1 MLRSELLA
9 VLFRGD
15 DLERFVIPKHGK
27 DDAADLMHDSAH
39 CCRSFLAG
47 ALPGVVVVNYRIHR
61 CAAPFIN
68 LYVIECDH
76 VKNPSGKVGT
86 AFGHMDFSFVSINTE
101 DDDETEELV
110 DFSDVDYEDDRLGKT
125 NLIML
130 YYKKVVLGMVGG
142 SMEIELKRDIYE
154 ELLQWKKR
162 SSGLVLE
169 LEGARQVGKTYI
181 LDKFAR
187 EQYQQ
192 YIYINMIGESGE
204 YFLECYE
211 KAYHR
216 RNVQDEAENGMTAVL
231 KTYASDFVDSRETI
245 VVIDEIQESPVI
257 YSRIREFAREFS
269 CDFIVTGSYLG
280 KTREKEFF
288 LSAGD
293 TDTLVMGT
301 LSFPEFLGAFGKR
314 DLYET
319 LTLDGK
325 DDHARYDEIKDYF
338 DLYCQ
343 IGGYPR
349 VVQNYLETGDL
360 SQSRRLV
367 ERIIDI
373 FIKESSRYFE
383 SELDIEIFGQ
393 LFQAIAIMLLK
404 EKRGTED
411 LVTDL
416 SKIVFKEESGRVSKK
431 MINHARSWL
440 YLSHVIGYC
449 SKSINC
455 DHLSIVDNCRYYY
468 MDLGVAAYFLRK
480 TGEPDTAIK
489 GILCENFVYL
499 ELLNRL
505 RNTDSIAGT
514 VPWFAVYQQT
524 GGELDFYVRSL
535 LDYKNY
541 GLEVK
546 AGKSAG
552 NTASTLLEAGLL
564 DFLYYL
570 KGNTYGGITEDG
582 KIQTVP
588 LYLAGRIR
596 FDKGV

>member
-1 MLRSELLA
+1 M
-9 VLFRGD
+9 
-15 DLERFVIPKHGK
+15 
-27 DDAADLMHDSAH
+27 
-39 CCRSFLAG
+39 
-47 ALPGVVVVNYRIHR
+47 
-61 CAAPFIN
+61 
-68 LYVIECDH
+68 
-76 VKNPSGKVGT
+76 
-86 AFGHMDFSFVSINTE
+86 
-101 DDDETEELV
+101 ET
-110 DFSDVDYEDDRLGKT
+110 
-125 NLIML
+125 
-130 YYKKVVLGMVGG
+130 
-142 SMEIELKRDIYE
+142 ELKRDIYE

-216 RNVQDEAENGMTAVL
+216 SNVQDKSENGMAAVL
-231 KTYASDFVDSRETI
+231 NMYAPEFVDSKDTV

-257 YSRIREFAREFS
+257 YSRIRELAREFS

-293 TDTLVMGT
+293 TDTLIMGT

-314 DLYET
+314 NLYER
-319 LTLDGK
+319 LSLDGK
-325 DDHARYDEIKDYF
+325 DDHAEYDEIKGYF

-360 SQSRRLV
+360 GQSRRLL
-367 ERIIDI
+367 EQIINLVGSEMCIRD
-373 FIKESSRYFE
+373 R

-393 LFQAIAIMLLK
+393 LFQAIAIMLIK

-480 TGEPDTAIK
+480 TGEPDTTVK

-499 ELLNRL
+499 ELLSRL

-546 AGKSAG
+546 AGKSTG
-552 NTASTLLEAGLL
+552 NTAAALLDAGLL

-570 KGNTYGGITEDG
+570 KGNTYGGTTEDG

-588 LYLAGRIR
+588 LYLAGRIT
-596 FDKGV
+596 FDKDAK

>member
-1 MLRSELLA
+1 M
-9 VLFRGD
+9 
-15 DLERFVIPKHGK
+15 
-27 DDAADLMHDSAH
+27 
-39 CCRSFLAG
+39 
-47 ALPGVVVVNYRIHR
+47 
-61 CAAPFIN
+61 
-68 LYVIECDH
+68 
-76 VKNPSGKVGT
+76 
-86 AFGHMDFSFVSINTE
+86 
-101 DDDETEELV
+101 
-110 DFSDVDYEDDRLGKT
+110 
-125 NLIML
+125 
-130 YYKKVVLGMVGG
+130 GM
-142 SMEIELKRDIYE
+142 ELKRDIYAD
-154 ELLQWKKR
+154 LLRWKKR

-187 EQYQQ
+187 EQYHQ
-192 YIYINMIGESGE
+192 YIYINMIGQSGE
-204 YFLECYE
+204 YFLDCYE

-216 RNVQDEAENGMTAVL
+216 TNGQDQSENGMAAVL
-231 KTYASDFVDSRETI
+231 KMYEPEFVDSRDTV

-257 YSRIREFAREFS
+257 YSRIREFAREFA

-293 TDTLVMGT
+293 TDTLIMQT
-301 LSFPEFLGAFGKR
+301 LSFPEFLGALGKR

-319 LTLDGK
+319 LSLDGK
-325 DDHARYDEIKDYF
+325 DDHARYDEIKGYF

-349 VVQNYLETGDL
+349 VVQNYLETEDL
-360 SQSRRLV
+360 GQSRRLL
-367 ERIIDI
+367 EQIINI
-373 FIKESSRYFE
+373 FSKESSRYFE

-393 LFQAIAIMLLK
+393 LFQAIAIMLVK
-404 EKRGTED
+404 EKKGTED
-411 LVTDL
+411 LITDL
-416 SKIVFKEESGRVSKK
+416 SKTVFKEESGRVSKK

-449 SKSINC
+449 SKSVDC
-455 DHLSIVDNCRYYY
+455 DHLNIVDNCRYYY

-480 TGEPDTAIK
+480 TGEPDTTVK

-505 RNTDSIAGT
+505 KNTDSIAGN

-524 GGELDFYVRSL
+524 GEELDFYVRSL
-535 LDYKNY
+535 QDYKNY

-546 AGKSAG
+546 AGKNAG
-552 NTASTLLEAGLL
+552 NTAAALLDGGLL

-570 KGNTYGGITEDG
+570 KGNTYGGSTEDG
-582 KIQTVP
+582 KTQTVP
-588 LYLAGRIR
+588 IYLAGRIT
-596 FDKGV
+596 FDKGR

>member
-1 MLRSELLA
+1 MCVGLSAKVVKISEGTAVVDAGGAKRKVSAQLLE
-9 VLFRGD
+9 
-15 DLERFVIPKHGK
+15 DLEPGDYVMVH
-27 DDAADLMHDSAH
+27 
-39 CCRSFLAG
+39 AG
-47 ALPGVVVVNYRIHR
+47 VAI
-61 CAAPFIN
+61 AKIT
-68 LYVIECDH
+68 D
-76 VKNPSGKVGT
+76 
-86 AFGHMDFSFVSINTE
+86 E

-125 NLIML
+125 N
-130 YYKKVVLGMVGG
+130 
-142 SMEIELKRDIYE
+142 
-154 ELLQWKKR
+154 
-162 SSGLVLE
+162 
-169 LEGARQVGKTYI
+169 I

-216 RNVQDEAENGMTAVL
+216 RNVQDEAENGMAAVL
-231 KTYASDFVDSRETI
+231 KTYAPNFVDSRETI

-269 CDFIVTGSYLG
+269 CDFVVTGSYLG

-343 IGGYPR
+343 LGGYPR
-349 VVQNYLETGDL
+349 VVQNYLETEDL

>member
-101 DDDETEELV
+101 DDDETEQLV

-154 ELLQWKKR
+154 ELLQWKR
-162 SSGLVLE
+162 RNSGLVLE

-216 RNVQDEAENGMTAVL
+216 RNVQDEAENGMAAVL
-231 KTYASDFVDSRETI
+231 KTYAPNFVDSRETI

-343 IGGYPR
+343 LGGYPR

-524 GGELDFYVRSL
+524 GGVLDFYVRSL

>member
-125 NLIML
+125 N
-130 YYKKVVLGMVGG
+130 
-142 SMEIELKRDIYE
+142 
-154 ELLQWKKR
+154 
-162 SSGLVLE
+162 
-169 LEGARQVGKTYI
+169 I

-216 RNVQDEAENGMTAVL
+216 RNVQDEAENGMAAVL
-231 KTYASDFVDSRETI
+231 KTYAPNFVDSRETI

-269 CDFIVTGSYLG
+269 CDFVVTGSYLG

-383 SELDIEIFGQ
+383 SKLDIEIFGQ

-431 MINHARSWL
+431 MINRARSWL

>member
-1 MLRSELLA
+1 M
-9 VLFRGD
+9 
-15 DLERFVIPKHGK
+15 
-27 DDAADLMHDSAH
+27 
-39 CCRSFLAG
+39 
-47 ALPGVVVVNYRIHR
+47 
-61 CAAPFIN
+61 
-68 LYVIECDH
+68 
-76 VKNPSGKVGT
+76 
-86 AFGHMDFSFVSINTE
+86 
-101 DDDETEELV
+101 
-110 DFSDVDYEDDRLGKT
+110 
-125 NLIML
+125 
-130 YYKKVVLGMVGG
+130 
-142 SMEIELKRDIYE
+142 ELKRDIYKQ
-154 ELLQWKKR
+154 LLDWKKR
-162 SSGLVLE
+162 DSHKVLE
-169 LEGARQVGKTYI
+169 LRGARQVGKTYI
-181 LDKFAR
+181 LNKFAQ
-187 EQYQQ
+187 ENYPI
-192 YIYINMIGESGE
+192 YLYINMVQTTGQE
-204 YFLECYE
+204 FLECLE
-211 KAYHR
+211 RATAWEPGMPRKERPLHEAMR
-216 RNVQDEAENGMTAVL
+216 LFDGRFQDT
-231 KTYASDFVDSRETI
+231 KDTI
-245 VVIDEIQESPVI
+245 VIIDEIQDSAKV
-257 YSRIREFAREFS
+257 YSLIRQFAREFS
-269 CDFIVTGSYLG
+269 CHFVVTGSYLG
-280 KTREKEFF
+280 KTLSKEYFQPV
-288 LSAGD
+288 GD
-293 TDTLVMGT
+293 LDIMTLDTLT
-301 LSFPEFLGAFGKR
+301 FEEFLDAGGKR
-314 DLYET
+314 DLYDT
-319 LTLDGK
+319 VDLLGGSPHK
-325 DDHARYDEIKDYF
+325 DYDELKRYYDI
-338 DLYCQ
+338 YCQ

-383 SELDIEIFGQ
+383 SKLDIEIFGQ

-431 MINHARSWL
+431 MINRARSWL

-588 LYLAGRIR
+588 LYLAGRVR

>member
-1 MLRSELLA
+1 
-9 VLFRGD
+9 
-15 DLERFVIPKHGK
+15 
-27 DDAADLMHDSAH
+27 
-39 CCRSFLAG
+39 
-47 ALPGVVVVNYRIHR
+47 
-61 CAAPFIN
+61 
-68 LYVIECDH
+68 
-76 VKNPSGKVGT
+76 
-86 AFGHMDFSFVSINTE
+86 
-101 DDDETEELV
+101 
-110 DFSDVDYEDDRLGKT
+110 
-125 NLIML
+125 
-130 YYKKVVLGMVGG
+130 
-142 SMEIELKRDIYE
+142 MEKELKRDIYE
-154 ELLQWKKR
+154 ELLRWKER
-162 SSGLVLE
+162 GSGLVLE

-187 EQYQQ
+187 EQYEQ
-192 YIYINMIGESGE
+192 YIYINMIGQSGQ
-204 YFLECYE
+204 YFLQCYE
-211 KAYHR
+211 EAYHWTNR
-216 RNVQDEAENGMTAVL
+216 GDGSEYGMAAVL
-231 KTYASDFVDSRETI
+231 KRYAPYFIDSRSTI
-245 VVIDEIQESPVI
+245 VVIDEIQESSVI
-257 YSRIREFAREFS
+257 YSRIREFAREFT

-314 DLYET
+314 ELYET
-319 LTLDGK
+319 LSLYGES
-325 DDHARYDEIKDYF
+325 DHSSYDEIRDYF
-338 DLYCQ
+338 ELYCQ

-360 SQSRRLV
+360 AESKRLL
-367 ERIIDI
+367 EQIIYI
-373 FIKESSRYFE
+373 FIRESSRYFE
-383 SELDIEIFGQ
+383 SELEIDIFGQ
-393 LFQAIAIMLLK
+393 LFQAIAIMLVK
-404 EKRGTED
+404 EKKGTED
-411 LVTDL
+411 LITDL
-416 SKIVFKEESGRVSKK
+416 SKIIFKEESGRVSKK

-455 DHLSIVDNCRYYY
+455 DHLNLVDNCRYYY
-468 MDLGVAAYFLRK
+468 TDLGIAAYFLRK
-480 TGEPDTAIK
+480 TGEPDTAVR

-505 RNTDSIAGT
+505 KNTDTIAGT

-546 AGKSAG
+546 AGKNAG
-552 NTASTLLEAGLL
+552 NTASSLLEAGLL

-582 KIQTVP
+582 KILTVP
-588 LYLAGRIR
+588 IYLAGRLT
-596 FDKGV
+596 FDKGNF

>member
-1 MLRSELLA
+1 ME
-9 VLFRGD
+9 
-15 DLERFVIPKHGK
+15 
-27 DDAADLMHDSAH
+27 
-39 CCRSFLAG
+39 
-47 ALPGVVVVNYRIHR
+47 
-61 CAAPFIN
+61 
-68 LYVIECDH
+68 
-76 VKNPSGKVGT
+76 
-86 AFGHMDFSFVSINTE
+86 
-101 DDDETEELV
+101 
-110 DFSDVDYEDDRLGKT
+110 
-125 NLIML
+125 
-130 YYKKVVLGMVGG
+130 GG

-154 ELLQWKKR
+154 ELLQWKR
-162 SSGLVLE
+162 RNSGLVLE

-216 RNVQDEAENGMTAVL
+216 RNVQDEAENGMAAVL
-231 KTYASDFVDSRETI
+231 KTYAPNFVDSRETI

-269 CDFIVTGSYLG
+269 CDFVVTGSYLG

-455 DHLSIVDNCRYYY
+455 DHLSIVDTCRYYY

>member
-1 MLRSELLA
+1 
-9 VLFRGD
+9 
-15 DLERFVIPKHGK
+15 
-27 DDAADLMHDSAH
+27 
-39 CCRSFLAG
+39 
-47 ALPGVVVVNYRIHR
+47 
-61 CAAPFIN
+61 
-68 LYVIECDH
+68 
-76 VKNPSGKVGT
+76 
-86 AFGHMDFSFVSINTE
+86 
-101 DDDETEELV
+101 
-110 DFSDVDYEDDRLGKT
+110 
-125 NLIML
+125 
-130 YYKKVVLGMVGG
+130 
-142 SMEIELKRDIYE
+142 MEMELKRDIYAD
-154 ELLQWKKR
+154 LLRWKNR
-162 SSGLVLE
+162 NSGLVLE

-187 EQYQQ
+187 EQYHQS
-192 YIYINMIGESGE
+192 IYINMIGQSGE

-211 KAYHR
+211 KAYYWA
-216 RNVQDEAENGMTAVL
+216 NGQDKTEKGMAAVL
-231 KTYASDFVDSRETI
+231 KMYEPEFTDSKDTV
-245 VVIDEIQESPVI
+245 VVIDEIQESPEI
-257 YSRIREFAREFS
+257 YSRIRELAREFS

-293 TDTLVMGT
+293 TDTLIMGT
-301 LSFPEFLGAFGKR
+301 LSFPEFLDAFGKR
-314 DLYET
+314 ELYET
-319 LTLDGK
+319 LSLDGK
-325 DDHARYDEIKDYF
+325 DDHAKYDEIKGYF

-360 SQSRRLV
+360 VQSRRLL
-367 ERIIDI
+367 EQIINI

-383 SELDIEIFGQ
+383 SELDIDIFGQ
-393 LFQAIAIMLLK
+393 LFQSIAIMMVK

-455 DHLSIVDNCRYYY
+455 DHLNIVDNCRYYY

-480 TGEPDTAIK
+480 TGEPATTVK

-505 RNTDSIAGT
+505 KNTDSIAGT

-535 LDYKNY
+535 QDYKNY

-552 NTASTLLEAGLL
+552 NTAAALLEADLL

-570 KGNTYGGITEDG
+570 KGNTYGGSTEDG
-582 KIQTVP
+582 KTQTVP
-588 LYLAGRIR
+588 IYLAGRIT
-596 FDKGV
+596 FDKGL

>member
-1 MLRSELLA
+1 M
-9 VLFRGD
+9 
-15 DLERFVIPKHGK
+15 
-27 DDAADLMHDSAH
+27 
-39 CCRSFLAG
+39 
-47 ALPGVVVVNYRIHR
+47 
-61 CAAPFIN
+61 
-68 LYVIECDH
+68 
-76 VKNPSGKVGT
+76 
-86 AFGHMDFSFVSINTE
+86 
-101 DDDETEELV
+101 
-110 DFSDVDYEDDRLGKT
+110 
-125 NLIML
+125 
-130 YYKKVVLGMVGG
+130 
-142 SMEIELKRDIYE
+142 ELKRDIYE
-154 ELLQWKKR
+154 KLLDWKKR
-162 SSGLVLE
+162 DSHKVLE
-169 LEGARQVGKTYI
+169 LRGARQVGKTYI
-181 LDKFAR
+181 LNKFAQ
-187 EQYQQ
+187 ENYKTFL
-192 YIYINMIGESGE
+192 YINMVQTTGAE
-204 YFLECYE
+204 FLACLE
-211 KAYHR
+211 KAAAWEPGMPRKEQPLHDAMR
-216 RNVQDEAENGMTAVL
+216 LFDERFQDT
-231 KTYASDFVDSRETI
+231 KDTI
-245 VVIDEIQESPVI
+245 VVIDEIQESAVI

-343 IGGYPR
+343 LGGYPR

-524 GGELDFYVRSL
+524 GGVLDFYVRSL

-541 GLEVK
+541 GLEGK

>member
-1 MLRSELLA
+1 M
-9 VLFRGD
+9 
-15 DLERFVIPKHGK
+15 
-27 DDAADLMHDSAH
+27 
-39 CCRSFLAG
+39 
-47 ALPGVVVVNYRIHR
+47 
-61 CAAPFIN
+61 
-68 LYVIECDH
+68 
-76 VKNPSGKVGT
+76 
-86 AFGHMDFSFVSINTE
+86 
-101 DDDETEELV
+101 ET
-110 DFSDVDYEDDRLGKT
+110 
-125 NLIML
+125 
-130 YYKKVVLGMVGG
+130 
-142 SMEIELKRDIYE
+142 ELKRDIYE

-204 YFLECYE
+204 YFLECYK

-216 RNVQDEAENGMTAVL
+216 SNVQDKSENGMAAVL
-231 KTYASDFVDSRETI
+231 NMYAPEFVDSKDTV

-257 YSRIREFAREFS
+257 YSRIRELAREFS

-293 TDTLVMGT
+293 TDTLIMGT

-314 DLYET
+314 NLYER
-319 LTLDGK
+319 LSLDGM
-325 DDHARYDEIKDYF
+325 DDHAEYDEIKGYF

-349 VVQNYLETGDL
+349 VVQNYLETRDL
-360 SQSRRLV
+360 GQSRRLL
-367 ERIIDI
+367 EQIINI
-373 FIKESSRYFE
+373 FVKESSRYFE

-393 LFQAIAIMLLK
+393 LFQAIAIMLIK

-480 TGEPDTAIK
+480 TGEPDTTVK

-499 ELLNRL
+499 ELLSRL

-546 AGKSAG
+546 AGKSTG
-552 NTASTLLEAGLL
+552 NTAAALLDAGLL

-570 KGNTYGGITEDG
+570 KGNTYGGTTEDG

-588 LYLAGRIR
+588 IYLAGRIT
-596 FDKGV
+596 FDKDAK

>member
-1 MLRSELLA
+1 M
-9 VLFRGD
+9 
-15 DLERFVIPKHGK
+15 
-27 DDAADLMHDSAH
+27 
-39 CCRSFLAG
+39 
-47 ALPGVVVVNYRIHR
+47 
-61 CAAPFIN
+61 
-68 LYVIECDH
+68 
-76 VKNPSGKVGT
+76 
-86 AFGHMDFSFVSINTE
+86 
-101 DDDETEELV
+101 
-110 DFSDVDYEDDRLGKT
+110 
-125 NLIML
+125 
-130 YYKKVVLGMVGG
+130 
-142 SMEIELKRDIYE
+142 ELKRDIYE
-154 ELLQWKKR
+154 KLLDWKKR
-162 SSGLVLE
+162 DSHKVLE
-169 LEGARQVGKTYI
+169 LRGARQVGKTYI
-181 LDKFAR
+181 LNKFAQ
-187 EQYQQ
+187 ENYKTFL
-192 YIYINMIGESGE
+192 YINMVQTTGAE
-204 YFLECYE
+204 FLACLE
-211 KAYHR
+211 KAAAWEPGMPRKEQPLHDAMR
-216 RNVQDEAENGMTAVL
+216 LFDERFQDT
-231 KTYASDFVDSRETI
+231 KDTI
-245 VVIDEIQESPVI
+245 VVIDEIQESAVI

-343 IGGYPR
+343 LGGYPR

-524 GGELDFYVRSL
+524 GGVLDFYVRSL

>member
-154 ELLQWKKR
+154 ELLQWKR
-162 SSGLVLE
+162 RNSGLVLE

-216 RNVQDEAENGMTAVL
+216 RNVQDEAENGMAAVL
-231 KTYASDFVDSRETI
+231 KTYAPNFVDSRETI

-269 CDFIVTGSYLG
+269 CDFVVTGSYLG

-343 IGGYPR
+343 LGGYPR

-524 GGELDFYVRSL
+524 GGVLDFYVRSL